1 MSIPQNHLLDSL
13 SPSDRALIPSRLKVV
28 ELTQETVLFEVG
40 SEIDK
45 VYFPHSGVVS
55 LVVPLASGEM
65 IETAMVGRDGLI
77 GGASALGTRVSVFKA
92 IVQIAGSASVLD
104 ADRLSSA
111 ANKSATLRATLF
123 RHEQVILAQAQQSA
137 ACNASHSVEARL
149 SRWLLRARDLQ
160 GSDDLN
166 LTQEFLSQMLGVRR
180 SSVSVV
186 AHALQELGLIRYSR
200 GHIRIL
206 DLAGLQAAACECYES
221 VRAQAERLM
230 GTKARP
236 SPRNVKRG
244 ARIDAAGE

>member
-40 SEIDK
+40 SEINT

-65 IETAMVGRDGLI
+65 IESAMVGRDGLV
-77 GGASALGTRVSVFKA
+77 GGASALGTRASLFKA

-111 ANKSATLRATLF
+111 AEKSAMLRATLC
-123 RHEQVILAQAQQSA
+123 RHEQVVLAQAQQSA
-137 ACNASHSVEARL
+137 ACNASHTVEARL
-149 SRWLLRARDLQ
+149 SRWLLRCRDLQ
-160 GSDDLN
+160 ASDDLN
-166 LTQEFLSQMLGVRR
+166 LTQEFLGQMLGVRR
-180 SSVSVV
+180 TSVSVV
-186 AHALQELGLIRYSR
+186 AHTLQELGLIRYSR

-206 DLAGLQAAACECYES
+206 DLAGLRKAACECYES
-221 VRAQAERLM
+221 VRAQAERL
-230 GTKARP
+230 GVNGRP
-236 SPRNVKRG
+236 SPPIVKRS
-244 ARIDAAGE
+244 ARTNAASE